1 MFYGKQNQKTCPDNN
16 HMTASTT
23 VGTKE
28 LTLYKA
34 LFKAV
39 LREYSR
45 TPAGHAEELLARL
58 SE

>member
-1 MFYGKQNQKTCPDNN
+1 
-16 HMTASTT
+16 MTASTT

-28 LTLYKA
+28 LTLHRA

-39 LREYSR
+39 LTEDSR
-45 TPAGHAEELLARL
+45 TPAGRAEELLARL